1 MKNQK
6 LLTVLI
12 VITLLFSISTTVLSL
27 LILKRNYL
35 RDELIQATAV
45 MVMGSGLD
53 DEKEQPDI
61 DLRAMAQV
69 ETTEVTE
76 VEPAEQAEQPRPQA
90 PVGKASTA
98 KEQPAKEQPAVA
110 EQPVVTE
117 NIFVD
122 LGLPSGTLWKSCN
135 EEGLVNF
142 NTAKKKYKKNLPS
155 VKQWKELK
163 KYCVWKWS
171 DTGYT
176 ITGPNG
182 TSIFL
187 PAEGYRNYSG
197 NIGKVGTVGNYW
209 SSRAKDSEEA
219 WRFGFELDKFSIA
232 PNSRDYGRSVRLVQ
246 KRSHV
251 PDITDI
257 E

>member
-12 VITLLFSISTTVLSL
+12 VITLLFSICSTVLCL

-35 RDELIQATAV
+35 RDELLQATAV

-53 DEKEQPDI
+53 DEKEPQVTGI
-61 DLRAMAQV
+61 QAMAQV

-76 VEPAEQAEQPRPQA
+76 AEPVEQAEQPRPQA
-90 PVGKASTA
+90 SAAKQATA
-98 KEQPAKEQPAVA
+98 KTQPTEEQPTVEEQPA
-110 EQPVVTE
+110 VTE

-122 LGLPSGTLWKSCN
+122 LGLPSGTLWRSGN

-163 KYCVWKWS
+163 KYCVWKWT
-171 DTGYT
+171 DTGYLV
-176 ITGPNG
+176 TGPNG

-197 NIGKVGTVGNYW
+197 NIGKVGTFGNYW
-209 SSRAKDSEEA
+209 SSTAKDSEEA
-219 WRFGFELDKFSIA
+219 WRFGFEPDKFSIA

-246 KRSHV
+246 KRSRV
-251 PDITDI
+251 PDITDF